1 MVLFNVC
8 GSQTV
13 IAVTV
18 NGILTVNETSRD
30 ENGQNMFNRR
40 CLIDIKR
47 EEWTYPKYDTKGV
60 SILHDTG
67 CKCWPKY

>member
-1 MVLFNVC
+1 MVF
-8 GSQTV
+8 
-13 IAVTV
+13 
-18 NGILTVNETSRD
+18 LTVNETSRD